1 MLKNMPGRLFI
12 AILFFL
18 SSAGA
23 HAQDKIETRGL
34 DYDPDK
40 FKIIPDKVFEMGI
53 PLLFLFFVAQALMSF
68 AKMRAENRL
77 KLRIIEKGVSEETL
91 VEIFRESNAIAKL
104 QPLKWFLFSMA
115 TGLALMIIH
124 FSRAFLV
131 NSSGYFAVGII
142 LLLNAAAFA
151 AYYHILSKKI

>member
-1 MLKNMPGRLFI
+1 MPGKLLTAF
-12 AILFFL
+12 LFFL

-23 HAQDKIETRGL
+23 YAQDKIETRSL

-53 PLLFLFFVAQALMSF
+53 PLLFLFFIVQALMTF

-77 KLRIIEKGVSEETL
+77 KLKMLEKDVSEEAL
-91 VEIFRESNAIAKL
+91 IEIFRESNAIAGL
-104 QPLKWFLFSMA
+104 QPLKWFLFSLA
-115 TGLALMIIH
+115 TGLALLIIH
-124 FSRAFLV
+124 FSRSFLV
-131 NSSGYFAVGII
+131 NSSGYFAIGII

-151 AYYHILSKKI
+151 VYYNILSKKI